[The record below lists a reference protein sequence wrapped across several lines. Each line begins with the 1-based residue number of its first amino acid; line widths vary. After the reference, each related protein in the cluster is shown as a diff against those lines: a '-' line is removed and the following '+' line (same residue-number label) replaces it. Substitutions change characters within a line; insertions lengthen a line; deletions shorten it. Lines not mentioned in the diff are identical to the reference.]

1 VQAASGRDAPDGT
14 GLGLSISR
22 QFARL
27 MAGDITASSQPGRG
41 SLFRLEIQAEAVP
54 AAERPD
60 ARPAR
65 QVIGLEPGQPV
76 YRLLV
81 VDDKEANRSLVVKL
95 LAPLG
100 FDVREAVDGQ
110 EAIDLWQRWQP
121 HLIWMDMRM
130 PVMDGYEATRRIKAT
145 TQGQAT
151 VIVALTA
158 SALEDDR
165 TVSLSEGCDDYLRKP
180 FQGAELFALLSRHL
194 AVRFVYED
202 QAPAVTG
209 VAAEMAAGIDS
220 SRLAEL
226 PPAWLEAL
234 RQATVRADLGRMLAL
249 IEEIRPQDE
258 ALASTLAQWASD
270 FRYKEILQLIPPPTL
285 SR

>member
-1 VQAASGRDAPDGT
+1 
-14 GLGLSISR
+14 
-22 QFARL
+22 
-27 MAGDITASSQPGRG
+27 
-41 SLFRLEIQAEAVP
+41 
-54 AAERPD
+54 
-60 ARPAR
+60 
-65 QVIGLEPGQPV
+65 
-76 YRLLV
+76 
-81 VDDKEANRSLVVKL
+81 
-95 LAPLG
+95 
-100 FDVREAVDGQ
+100 
-110 EAIDLWQRWQP
+110 
-121 HLIWMDMRM
+121 MDMRM

-151 VIVALTA
+151 VIIALTA

-194 AVRFVYED
+194 GVRFVYED
-202 QAPAVTG
+202 QALAMTG
-209 VAAEMAAGIDS
+209 AAAEMADGIDS
-220 SRLAEL
+220 SRLAGL

-258 ALASTLAQWASD
+258 TLASTLAQWASD
-270 FRYKEILQLIPPPTL
+270 FRYKEILQLLAHASRSGYQPDAEL